1 MRVQGVEAPAELC
14 GAIRYVNRWDLA
26 DLIITG
32 RGGGS
37 LEDLWAFNDEMLAR
51 TIYESRIPVIS
62 AVGHEPDVTIS
73 DYVAD
78 LRAATP
84 SNAAELAVPDREE
97 LIRQLRSPT
106 AYLDE
111 RRLLLDSIQR
121 RLCAAQ
127 QQALAKNRQ
136 RCVRLT
142 AALDAMSPLKV
153 LTRGYAMAQT
163 EGGQLLRQV
172 EQVRSGDRFTLQLS
186 DGRIRA
192 SVESTEQLGPQE
204 GKGGSYERT
213 E

>member
-1 MRVQGVEAPAELC
+1 MTGSIFHFLVS
-14 GAIRYVNRWDLA
+14 GAFLKIL
-26 DLIITG
+26 
-32 RGGGS
+32 
-37 LEDLWAFNDEMLAR
+37 
-51 TIYESRIPVIS
+51 
-62 AVGHEPDVTIS
+62 
-73 DYVAD
+73 
-78 LRAATP
+78 
-84 SNAAELAVPDREE
+84 PDRIFVHIVSDKHSLAGVFLFCAGDAVAVIGDIKLENLVSGCE
-97 LIRQLRSPT
+97 LSFCTDDISKRSANDLFQKTPQGFRCLHSDIFEGEGLRHLFAALRILYFFLIS
-106 AYLDE
+106 
-111 RRLLLDSIQR
+111 
-121 RLCAAQ
+121 AAQ

-213 E
+213 K

>member
-1 MRVQGVEAPAELC
+1 MYQNPRGLRNESLTPIWDADPVTDLPLC
-14 GAIRYVNRWDLA
+14 ISRHQ
-26 DLIITG
+26 IT
-32 RGGGS
+32 
-37 LEDLWAFNDEMLAR
+37 
-51 TIYESRIPVIS
+51 
-62 AVGHEPDVTIS
+62 
-73 DYVAD
+73 
-78 LRAATP
+78 
-84 SNAAELAVPDREE
+84 
-97 LIRQLRSPT
+97 
-106 AYLDE
+106 
-111 RRLLLDSIQR
+111 
-121 RLCAAQ
+121 CAAQ

>member
-1 MRVQGVEAPAELC
+1 MWRIC
-14 GAIRYVNRWDLA
+14 GR
-26 DLIITG
+26 
-32 RGGGS
+32 
-37 LEDLWAFNDEMLAR
+37 
-51 TIYESRIPVIS
+51 P
-62 AVGHEPDVTIS
+62 P
-73 DYVAD
+73 
-78 LRAATP
+78 P

-97 LIRQLRSPT
+97 LIRQLRSMASAMGAHLAKQVKVNRQRLSTLAAARPPPEPHGLSGR
-106 AYLDE
+106 APFFLDN
-111 RRLLLDSIQR
+111 LPP
-121 RLCAAQ
+121 RLCAAPP
-127 QQALAKNRQ
+127 AAGSGKNRQ

>member
-1 MRVQGVEAPAELC
+1 MASAM
-14 GAIRYVNRWDLA
+14 GAHLAKQVKVNRQRLSTLA
-26 DLIITG
+26 
-32 RGGGS
+32 
-37 LEDLWAFNDEMLAR
+37 AAR
-51 TIYESRIPVIS
+51 P
-62 AVGHEPDVTIS
+62 
-73 DYVAD
+73 
-78 LRAATP
+78 L
-84 SNAAELAVPDREE
+84 
-97 LIRQLRSPT
+97 QSPT

-213 E
+213 K

>member
-1 MRVQGVEAPAELC
+1 MFS
-14 GAIRYVNRWDLA
+14 
-26 DLIITG
+26 T
-32 RGGGS
+32 
-37 LEDLWAFNDEMLAR
+37 
-51 TIYESRIPVIS
+51 
-62 AVGHEPDVTIS
+62 
-73 DYVAD
+73 
-78 LRAATP
+78 
-84 SNAAELAVPDREE
+84 
-97 LIRQLRSPT
+97 T